1 MESIKP
7 LLDLVTGFGT
17 AAPAIALI
25 LWLYWQERTE
35 RRELFTQLMK
45 LTVDTIEAEKEMTTA
60 LNVLSARVSPK

>member
-17 AAPAIALI
+17 AAPAIGLI

-60 LNVLSARVSPK
+60 LNVLSAKVSPK